1 MASVTRNRN
10 LRGQVEVETS
20 KACLK
25 VLEPQVDMST
35 FRNAT
40 RHLFPVTSN
49 PVGTFYCPHPVR
61 SQLTWKLGKPAIE
74 TPLSR
79 TYRAGQGKGEHTSQS
94 AHGPHW
100 RGDPENVSL
109 YSFWV
114 VCLKLRGDV

>member
-20 KACLK
+20 AACLK

-35 FRNAT
+35 FGNAT

-79 TYRAGQGKGEHTSQS
+79 TYRAGQGKGRARFSERTWP
-94 AHGPHW
+94 ALAW
-100 RGDPENVSL
+100 RPRKCVSL
-109 YSFWV
+109 FILGCV
-114 VCLKLRGDV
+114 PET